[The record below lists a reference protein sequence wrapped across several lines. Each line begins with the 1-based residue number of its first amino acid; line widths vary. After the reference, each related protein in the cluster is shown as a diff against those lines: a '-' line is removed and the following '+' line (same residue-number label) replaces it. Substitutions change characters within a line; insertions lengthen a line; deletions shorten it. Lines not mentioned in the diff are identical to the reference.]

1 MTSVKHAL
9 KNCVNFDNFF
19 LWTDSKVTLSWIK
32 AIDKE
37 FKIFV
42 ENRLREIRN
51 NIDIGNR
58 SYCPTEYNPADLIA
72 RVGITKNFKF

>member
-1 MTSVKHAL
+1 M
-9 KNCVNFDNFF
+9 KNCVNFDKFF
-19 LWTDSKVTLSWIK
+19 LWTDSKVTLSRIK

-51 NIDIGNR
+51 NTDIGNR

-72 RVGITKNFKF
+72 AVGITKNFKF